1 VSNKKISLDD
11 ATVRVMK
18 QVLAMPPKR
27 HEEMKIGRPANKKKR
42 SPKDRASSSKPR
54 TA

>member
-1 VSNKKISLDD
+1 MGSRKANLDA

-42 SPKDRASSSKPR
+42 GPKDRASSAKPR